1 MRRSG
6 LQPILC
12 AGKVSCNSPEYSPMV
27 DAKKWLETEK
37 IEFVECLVPDLNG
50 VGKGKTVLPGDLI
63 NGEVRLPEAI
73 FGQDVVGG
81 WCEDY
86 DLLDV
91 TDVDMVL
98 NPDLNTLMRQPWS
111 KTRTAQCICD
121 CQSLAG
127 EEIAI
132 APRALL
138 KRIMSLFN
146 EMGMQPVVAQE
157 AEFYLV
163 AKNPEPILPLQAAHG
178 VSGRQ
183 QKTPRSF
190 QMEALSEYA
199 PFLETLH
206 EYCKVQNIV
215 TSGIVQEMGRG
226 QLEVNFKHGDALQR
240 ADEMFNFKRVA
251 RQVALDQGYYAT
263 FLSKPM
269 TSEPGSAMHLHQS
282 IVDLESGKNLFAND
296 DGSYSEHFNA
306 YLGGLQKYTRHVMAI
321 LAPNVN
327 SYRRFDGAESCP
339 TNVEWGVD
347 NRTTGFRV
355 PRGAAVS
362 TRIENRIPGSDTNP
376 YLAIAVSLA
385 CGYLGIKEGLSP
397 SEPISESAWDLA
409 YTMPRTLRESLGLLL
424 ECEPLAELLGDRF
437 VKLFVD
443 LKQREVDAF
452 SAVVTAWEREHLL
465 LTV

>member
-1 MRRSG
+1 
-6 LQPILC
+6 
-12 AGKVSCNSPEYSPMV
+12 MV
-27 DAKKWLETEK
+27 DVKKWLEAEK
-37 IEFVECLVPDLNG
+37 IEFVECLVPDFNG
-50 VGKGKTVLPGDLI
+50 VGKGKTISPQDLVSAEI
-63 NGEVRLPEAI
+63 RLPEAI
-73 FGQDVVGG
+73 FGQDVIGG

-86 DLLDV
+86 DLVDV

-98 NPDLNTLMRQPWS
+98 IPDVNTLVRQPWS
-111 KTRTAQCICD
+111 KTKTAQCICD

-127 EEIAI
+127 DAIAI

-138 KRIMSLFN
+138 KHIISLFN
-146 EMGMQPVVAQE
+146 EMGIQPIVAQE

-163 AKNPEPILPLQAAHG
+163 ARNPDPILPLQAAAG

-199 PFLETLH
+199 PFLDKLH
-206 EYCKVQNIV
+206 EYCKVQNVV
-215 TSGIVQEMGRG
+215 TSGVVQEMGQG
-226 QLEVNFKHGDALQR
+226 QLEVNFRHGDALAR
-240 ADEMFNFKRVA
+240 ADEMFNFKRIA

-269 TSEPGSAMHLHQS
+269 TGEPGSAMHLHQS
-282 IVDLESGKNLFAND
+282 IVNIESGRNLFAND

-306 YLGGLQKYTRHVMAI
+306 YLGGLQKYTRNVMAI

-327 SYRRFDGAESCP
+327 SYRRFEGAESCP
-339 TNVEWGVD
+339 TNVEWGLD

-355 PRGAAVS
+355 PLGSAAS

-397 SEPISESAWDLA
+397 GEPITESAWDLA
-409 YTMPRTLRESLGLLL
+409 YTMPRTLRESMDLLL
-424 ECEPLAELLGDRF
+424 DCQPLRELLGDRF
-437 VKLFVD
+437 VRMFVD
-443 LKQREVDAF
+443 LKRREVDAF
-452 SAVVTAWEREHLL
+452 SAVVTEWEREHLL